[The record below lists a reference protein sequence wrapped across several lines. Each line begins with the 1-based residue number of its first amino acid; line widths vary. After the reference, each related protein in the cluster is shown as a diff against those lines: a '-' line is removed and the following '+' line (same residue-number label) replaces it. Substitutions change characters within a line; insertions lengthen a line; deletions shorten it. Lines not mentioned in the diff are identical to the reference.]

1 MAGNR
6 YDQKM
11 EEIRK
16 MNVNGIGAGYPIV
29 GYETRRTERN
39 VAGRNFAEQAADAA
53 QATATL
59 HGAEEGSGD
68 IAISSWAD
76 VVSGSSISVYKT
88 QDFDAANPVYK
99 VKTWDKSGNVTEQMV
114 DVSKIVIISRQGI
127 RSGTLFRS
135 TESLLRTNGSPLG
148 SARQHVISCF

>member
-1 MAGNR
+1 
-6 YDQKM
+6 M
-11 EEIRK
+11 EEIKK
-16 MNVNGIGAGYPIV
+16 MNVNGIGAGYPAA

-39 VAGRNFAEQAADAA
+39 VAGRNFAEQAA

-88 QDFDAANPVYK
+88 
-99 VKTWDKSGNVTEQMV
+99 
-114 DVSKIVIISRQGI
+114 
-127 RSGTLFRS
+127 
-135 TESLLRTNGSPLG
+135 
-148 SARQHVISCF
+148 